1 MGKALLLVIV
11 VGLGL
16 GFLVPIDRPDESE
29 ARTEVVQAGEKAEPA
44 PARPAVV
51 AQARWGGETRL
62 RRDAS
67 GHFLTR
73 ANINGRPVEVVV
85 DTGAT
90 TVALTVAD
98 AQRAGIAVDPSRFE
112 VVGTG
117 ASGAV
122 RGHEISLSSVS
133 VDGKEVN
140 SIRGVVLEGLEV
152 SLLGQS
158 YLSRISGVE
167 MRGEEMI
174 LR

>member
-16 GFLVPIDRPDESE
+16 GFLVPIGEPDES
-29 ARTEVVQAGEKAEPA
+29 APQAEVVQATEKSEASA
-44 PARPAVV
+44 ARPA
-51 AQARWGGETRL
+51 AFSEARWGGETRL
-62 RRDAS
+62 RRDS
-67 GHFLTR
+67 GGHFLTR
-73 ANINGRPVEVVV
+73 ANINGQPVEVVV

-90 TVALTVAD
+90 TVALTIAD
-98 AQRAGIAVDPSRFE
+98 AQRVGVAVDPSRFQ

-117 ASGAV
+117 ASGEV
-122 RGHEISLSSVS
+122 RGQEISLSSVS
-133 VDGKEVN
+133 VDGKEVR

>member
-16 GFLVPIDRPDESE
+16 GFLVPLGAPEV
-29 ARTEVVQAGEKAEPA
+29 AAPKTEVVQADEKAEPA
-44 PARPAVV
+44 AARPAV

-62 RRDAS
+62 RRDPG

-73 ANINGRPVEVVV
+73 ANINGRAIEVVV
-85 DTGAT
+85 DTGAS

-122 RGHEISLSSVS
+122 RGHEIQLSSVS

>member
-1 MGKALLLVIV
+1 MGKALLLVV
-11 VGLGL
+11 LVGLGL
-16 GFLVPIDRPDESE
+16 GFLIPLDEGDSPK
-29 ARTEVVQAGEKAEPA
+29 AEVAQSAEPA
-44 PARPAVV
+44 EVAAERPAGP
-51 AQARWGGETRL
+51 AAAGWGTETRL
-62 RRDAS
+62 RRES
-67 GHFLTR
+67 GGHFLAQAR
-73 ANINGRPVEVVV
+73 INGQPIQAVV
-85 DTGAT
+85 DTGAS

-98 AQRAGIAVDPSRFE
+98 AQRAGIAVDPSRFD

-133 VDGKEVN
+133 VDGKEVR
-140 SIRGVVLEGLEV
+140 SIRGVVLEGLDV

-167 MRGEEMI
+167 MRGDEMV

>member
-1 MGKALLLVIV
+1 MGKALILVV
-11 VGLGL
+11 LAGLGL
-16 GFLVPIDRPDESE
+16 GFLIPLESGD
-29 ARTEVVQAGEKAEPA
+29 APKAEVAQAAEPA
-44 PARPAVV
+44 DPAAERPAAPAPAGWGTETRLQRDRGGHFF
-51 AQARWGGETRL
+51 AQAR
-62 RRDAS
+62 
-67 GHFLTR
+67 
-73 ANINGRPVEVVV
+73 INGQPIQVVV

-98 AQRAGIAVDPSRFE
+98 AQRAGIAVDPSRFD
-112 VVGTG
+112 VVGSG

-122 RGHEISLSSVS
+122 RGHEISLATVS
-133 VDGKEVN
+133 VDGKEVR
-140 SIRGVVLEGLEV
+140 SIRGVVLEGLDV